1 MVLCLWYG
9 GFVRYMMVGYVIWI
23 VFIDD
28 QPQKGD
34 RYWYAPQPLRIFR
47 SLLPLSV
54 YACPYLSTANV
65 LLLHRPWLRQKTAP
79 MYAWIRDY
87 FPVKLIKTAELDP
100 AGKYLFGYHPHGI
113 LSVGA
118 FINFGS
124 EANGFSRLFPGISVR
139 LLTLASNML
148 VPFHREWSMAH
159 GAAVASRD
167 CCMYNLKKGRSVL
180 LVLGGAQESLD
191 AQEGVMNLTLMKR
204 KGFVRI
210 ALSTGADLGASR

>member
-1 MVLCLWYG
+1 MKLV
-9 GFVRYMMVGYVIWI
+9 
-23 VFIDD
+23 
-28 QPQKGD
+28 
-34 RYWYAPQPLRIFR
+34 
-47 SLLPLSV
+47 
-54 YACPYLSTANV
+54 
-65 LLLHRPWLRQKTAP
+65 KTAQ
-79 MYAWIRDY
+79 
-87 FPVKLIKTAELDP
+87 LDP
-100 AGKYLFGYHPHGI
+100 SRKYVFGYHPHGI

-159 GAAVASRD
+159 GAAVASRK
-167 CCMYNLKKGRSVL
+167 CCMYNLQKGRSVL

-210 ALSTGADLGASR
+210 ALSSGADLGK